1 VCNAGTFFSSLENTV
16 TGSYFKFPL
25 HRLQILGKLWHV
37 RVEGIGMRYALK
49 EGGGG
54 EGEEGE
60 EEEGKG
66 EEDGEG
72 EGEEEEEE
80 EEGKG
85 EEDGEEGGGGPWK
98 VSGWNSSLKHRTS
111 VLPETSLKSLRMHTV
126 FFLSTTF
133 LQVTGSE

>member
-72 EGEEEEEE
+72 EGEE
-80 EEGKG
+80 
-85 EEDGEEGGGGPWK
+85 GGGGPWK